1 MKSDKSLMIP
11 PIRYRARASATSSN
25 ISSFISK
32 NSDNANDEMNL
43 SQMFENGFDR
53 YSIEDPNEIRNID
66 EKTDKPLPMLFRASR
81 VKASMIT
88 N

>member
-1 MKSDKSLMIP
+1 
-11 PIRYRARASATSSN
+11 
-25 ISSFISK
+25 
-32 NSDNANDEMNL
+32 MNL
-43 SQMFENGFDR
+43 SQMFENGFDG

-66 EKTDKPLPMLFRASR
+66 EKTGKPLPMLFRASR